1 MLLLNPF
8 DHGRLDFYAKFIE
21 ILVYYDLYTNII
33 SKLVNVPEKK
43 LCTMLSLFQIFHRH
57 NCFIINFLFSEHT
70 KVLRNTKE
78 IMVQIR
84 RQNSF
89 KPRFRKG

>member
-1 MLLLNPF
+1 MV
-8 DHGRLDFYAKFIE
+8 D
-21 ILVYYDLYTNII
+21 
-33 SKLVNVPEKK
+33 VPEKK
-43 LCTMLSLFQIFHRH
+43 LCTMLSLYKNFIQH
-57 NCFIINFLFSEHT
+57 NYFIINFLFSEHT
-70 KVLRNTKE
+70 KVLKNTKE